1 MNQFINWG
9 LAILIV
15 FLLSACG
22 TPLNDYHPKNEE
34 EKEIKTLLVQF
45 TENRNNY
52 DVNNMASCL
61 ADNCSIDYFGR
72 SLTKA
77 SFVSGMKRSDLESRG
92 KFKYTNP
99 KFNIADKSAQVSI
112 VSIQKRLIFGVARD
126 QKIRLYFSLRSFFRS
141 LEII

>member
-61 ADNCSIDYFGR
+61 ADNCSIDYFDR

-112 VSIQKRLIFGVARD
+112 DFNQGIISYAVYFKMVRENSGW
-126 QKIRLYFSLRSFFRS
+126 KIS
-141 LEII
+141 EWVEHAH

>member
-1 MNQFINWG
+1 MNNNFGLLIYQKPENVRLSFDISYKIKREMEMNQFINWG

-52 DVNNMASCL
+52 DVNNMAS
-61 ADNCSIDYFGR
+61 
-72 SLTKA
+72 
-77 SFVSGMKRSDLESRG
+77 SR
-92 KFKYTNP
+92 
-99 KFNIADKSAQVSI
+99 
-112 VSIQKRLIFGVARD
+112 R
-126 QKIRLYFSLRSFFRS
+126 
-141 LEII
+141 